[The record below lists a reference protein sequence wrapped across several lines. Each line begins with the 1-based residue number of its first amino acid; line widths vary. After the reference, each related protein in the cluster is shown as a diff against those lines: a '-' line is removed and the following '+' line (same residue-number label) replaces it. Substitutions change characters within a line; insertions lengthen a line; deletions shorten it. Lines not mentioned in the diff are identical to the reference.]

1 MGDNL
6 NETIITKNLLCKR
19 KIKVNNLREGKSHL
33 SDTIKVYYQY
43 KTFS

>member
-6 NETIITKNLLCKR
+6 NETIFTKNLLCKR

-33 SDTIKVYYQY
+33 SDTIKVYYQH